1 MAELVVIVVIVVGIS
16 AMCSLFEAVLYA
28 VPLSHV
34 ESLAAAGRST
44 GRILQRLRRNVDRPI
59 TAILSL
65 NTIANTAGAAVAG
78 AAALKVFGAAWLVY
92 FSAFFTLLILLFSEV
107 IPKTAGVTFS
117 RPLAGLIARPLQ
129 LMVWVFAP
137 LIWLTRFAT
146 RLVSRGHEE
155 QRISAEE
162 LIVMARLGEKSG
174 GIDEHEAKVI
184 HGILS
189 LEGKTV
195 RQIMTPRTVMFS
207 LSARMTLKEVQ
218 EEVGM
223 LNYSRVPLYDEHRED
238 IVGVVH
244 RREVLAALAEGRGE
258 THLEEVMRPV
268 EFVSELLSLERLL
281 ELFLARRKHLAV
293 VLDEFGGLAGL
304 VTLEDVLEEI
314 LGQEI
319 VDEFDQV
326 PDMRELARRRRQAII
341 EGRTDRKRM

>member
-1 MAELVVIVVIVVGIS
+1 MTELVMTVGIVVGVS

-34 ESLAAAGRST
+34 ESLAAAGQST
-44 GRILQRLRRNVDRPI
+44 GRILQKLRRNVDRPI
-59 TAILSL
+59 AAILSL

-78 AAALKVFGAAWLVY
+78 ALAAQVMGQAWLVY

-117 RPLAGLIARPLQ
+117 RPLAGVIARPLQ
-129 LMVWVFAP
+129 LLVWVFTP

-155 QRISAEE
+155 QRVSAEE

-184 HGILS
+184 RGILS
-189 LEGKTV
+189 LEEKSV
-195 RQIMTPRTVMFS
+195 RQIMTPRTVVFS
-207 LSARMTLKEVQ
+207 LSAQMTLKEMR

-223 LNYSRVPLYDEHRED
+223 LNHSRVPVYDENSED

-244 RREVLAALAEGRGE
+244 RREVLTALAEGRGE
-258 THLEEVMRPV
+258 VRLEKVMRPV
-268 EFVSELLSLERLL
+268 EFVAESLSLERLL
-281 ELFLARRKHLAV
+281 ELFLERRKHLAV

-314 LGQEI
+314 LDAEI

-326 PDMRELARRRRQAII
+326 ADMRELARRRRREIV
-341 EGRTDRKRM
+341 ENKKK

>member
-1 MAELVVIVVIVVGIS
+1 MTELVLTVGIVVGVS
-16 AMCSLFEAVLYA
+16 ALCSLFEAVLYA

-34 ESLAAAGRST
+34 ESMAAGGQAT
-44 GRILQRLRRNVDRPI
+44 GRILQKLRRNVDRPI
-59 TAILSL
+59 AAILSL

-78 AAALKVFGAAWLVY
+78 ALAAQVMGQAWLVY

-117 RPLAGLIARPLQ
+117 RPLAGMIARPLQ
-129 LMVWVFAP
+129 LLVWVFTP
-137 LIWLTRFAT
+137 LIWLMQFAT
-146 RLVSRGHEE
+146 RLISRGGQE
-155 QRISAEE
+155 QQVSSDE

-184 HGILS
+184 RGILS
-189 LEGKTV
+189 LEEKSV
-195 RQIMTPRTVMFS
+195 RQIMTPRTVVFS
-207 LSARMTLKEVQ
+207 LSAQMTLKEMR

-223 LNYSRVPLYDEHRED
+223 LNHSRVPVYDENSED

-244 RREVLAALAEGRGE
+244 RREVLTALAEGRGE
-258 THLEEVMRPV
+258 VRLEKVMRPV
-268 EFVSELLSLERLL
+268 EFVAESLSLERLL
-281 ELFLARRKHLAV
+281 ELFLERRKHLAV

-314 LGQEI
+314 LDAEI

-326 PDMRELARRRRQAII
+326 ADMRELARRRRREIV
-341 EGRTDRKRM
+341 ENKKK